1 MAATTGVT
9 MHSDTRNADPAEL
22 AKFSALAHR
31 WWDPQSEFKP
41 LHDINPLRL
50 AWIEQVAGGIDG
62 KRVVDVGCGGG
73 ILAEAMSRSGAEVVA
88 IDLSD
93 KAIGVA
99 RLHQLESG
107 SRVDYRLTAAE
118 TLAAEAPASFDVVT
132 CLELLEHVPEPAST
146 VAACATL
153 VKPGGSVVFS
163 TLNRNPK
170 SYAFAILGAEYALK
184 LLPRGTH
191 DWARFL
197 RPSELASFARRAR
210 LEPVAMTGMTYN
222 PLTRVYRLEDDTSV
236 NYLAAFRRI
245 DAHGA

>member
-1 MAATTGVT
+1 MY
-9 MHSDTRNADPAEL
+9 SDTRNADPAEL

-31 WWDPQSEFKP
+31 WWDPESEFKP

-62 KRVVDVGCGGG
+62 KRVVDIGCGGG
-73 ILAEAMSRSGAEVVA
+73 ILAEAMARKGAEVVA

-107 SRVDYRLTAAE
+107 SKVDYRLAAAE
-118 TLAAEAPASFDVVT
+118 ALAAEVPAAFDVVT

-184 LLPRGTH
+184 LLPKGTH

-197 RPSELASFARRAR
+197 RPSELASFARRVQ
-210 LEPVAMTGMTYN
+210 LDPVAMIGMTYN
-222 PLTRVYRLEDDTSV
+222 PLTRIYRLEDDTSV
-236 NYLAAFRRI
+236 NYLAAFRRN
-245 DAHGA
+245 DAHGR